1 MIVKYDDKTVGKG
14 YLYTH
19 YAWYPAREAPSADVK
34 GLTLLKGH
42 LQKGQWL
49 TKFRKV
55 VRKDEMTHDI
65 VLADVP
71 HAEEQTYMRI
81 MPTSPP

>member
-1 MIVKYDDKTVGKG
+1 
-14 YLYTH
+14 
-19 YAWYPAREAPSADVK
+19 
-34 GLTLLKGH
+34 
-42 LQKGQWL
+42 L